1 MTWRK
6 SRCLG
11 FALLAALS
19 ACRQAP
25 SPAPGQAK
33 APAAA
38 VSAPTAMKNAAPVAP
53 WQPMLPALAPTD
65 VPRSLQQ
72 ARRALD
78 NGRLERGSAPGPGA
92 IEIYLAVLAIAP
104 DHAEAQRGL
113 RDAFD
118 AMFERGGIALRNG
131 DVAAA
136 LQVEAMALRAA
147 PAHTDLP
154 LFRRR
159 ILAAQRAQE
168 LLRGGEQAAQQG
180 RLLMPAGG
188 SAYDFFRRAHLAAPD
203 FLPVEQAQARWHEH
217 ILQRA
222 WKAASDENYA
232 VAENRLADAR
242 RWLPQSPRN
251 GLMAL
256 RIIELRQALTAALL
270 QQGHAAAGKLDIAQA
285 EASLAHA
292 SKVAAQPAGLI
303 ALRRHIELVRHYGP
317 FEPGQVFAE
326 RLAAGGTGPELVV
339 IPHGGFRMGSPEGE
353 AYREAHEG
361 PAHEVRFARGFAL
374 ARREISVGEFRRF
387 VGASGYRTLA
397 ERSGRSR
404 VFDDKGGQMVE
415 RAGIDWRHDALGDT
429 ATAEQPALHLAFAD
443 AEAYAEWLSRQ
454 TGQRYRLP
462 SEAEF
467 EYALR
472 AGSESAYPWGDAPP
486 RRLVGNLA
494 GEGDQR
500 RGRRWGNALPAYRDG
515 YWGSAPGGRFPREG
529 FGSFDLIGNVTEWT
543 LDCWHDSDQRAP
555 GDGSAWVNPG
565 CAQRVLRG
573 AAWDSAL
580 AQARSA
586 YRSAGQ
592 ADSGSA
598 RIGFRVVRE
607 L

>member
-25 SPAPGQAK
+25 SPAPGNAD
-33 APAAA
+33 APAASSPA
-38 VSAPTAMKNAAPVAP
+38 TKANAAPTPA
-53 WQPMLPALAPTD
+53 WQPMLPALVAAD
-65 VPRSLQQ
+65 VPHSLSQ
-72 ARRALD
+72 ARKALD
-78 NGRLERGSAPGPGA
+78 GGRLERGSAPGPGA
-92 IEIYLAVLAIAP
+92 IELYLAVLAIAP
-104 DHAEAQRGL
+104 DNADAQRGL

-118 AMFERGGIALRNG
+118 AMFERGSIALRTG
-131 DVAAA
+131 DVATA
-136 LQVEAMALRAA
+136 LRVEAMALRAV
-147 PAHTDLP
+147 PAHADLP
-154 LFRRR
+154 PFRQR
-159 ILAAQRAQE
+159 ILAVKRAQE
-168 LLRGGEQAAQQG
+168 LLQGGEEAARQG

-188 SAYDFFRRAHLAAPD
+188 SAFDFFRRARLAAPD

-217 ILQRA
+217 LLQRA

-232 VAENRLADAR
+232 LAENRLADAR
-242 RWLPQSPRN
+242 RWSPQSPRN

-256 RIIELRQALTAALL
+256 RILELRQALTSALL

-285 EASLAHA
+285 EVSFAHA

-317 FEPGQVFAE
+317 FEPGQVFSD
-326 RLAAGGTGPELVV
+326 RLATGAAGPELVV

-353 AYREAHEG
+353 AHRQAHEG

-397 ERSGRSR
+397 ERGGRSR

-415 RAGIDWRHDALGDT
+415 RAGIDWRHDALGNK
-429 ATAEQPALHLAFAD
+429 AAAEQPVLHVAFAD
-443 AEAYAEWLSRQ
+443 AEAYAAWLSRQ

-472 AGSESAYPWGDAPP
+472 AGSESTYPWGDAAP
-486 RRLVGNLA
+486 RGLIGNLA

-500 RGRRWGNALPAYRDG
+500 RGRRWGNAVPAYRDG
-515 YWGSAPGGRFPREG
+515 FWGTAPGGQFPREG
-529 FGSFDLIGNVTEWT
+529 FGSFDLIGNVAEWT
-543 LDCWHDSDQRAP
+543 LDCWHDSYQRAP

-592 ADSGSA
+592 GDSGSA
-598 RIGFRVVRE
+598 RVGFRVVRE